1 MTYPALRS
9 PIRRKCA
16 GPTRESI
23 NKVVLHQQSM
33 SAITFRAAHHLRF
46 SLTNRSLSHQVTIKA
61 FATMGSLVRPRKFAP
76 LNPEKKQAG
85 DKRPVLKG
93 IVFDVDG
100 TLCLP
105 QNYMFGEMR
114 YVHPHVWA
122 HQLLTVCSTA
132 LGIDKGTDILDHIY
146 SLPSGVQEEAQEKV
160 RQIERTAMKKQ
171 KPQAGLVELMDYLDS
186 RGLKKGICT
195 RNFDAPVEH
204 LLTTF
209 LPSSEFSPVI
219 TREFRPPK
227 PDPAGILHI
236 AKQWM
241 HEDGGDSLIMVGDS
255 IDDMTAGFRAGA
267 ATVLL
272 VNDVNKHLAD
282 HQHTDLVVKQLDDLI
297 EILENGFEGRVEAD
311 QEDVD
316 AKDLVEDATKTS

>member
-1 MTYPALRS
+1 MMAP
-9 PIRRKCA
+9 P
-16 GPTRESI
+16 
-23 NKVVLHQQSM
+23 
-33 SAITFRAAHHLRF
+33 
-46 SLTNRSLSHQVTIKA
+46 
-61 FATMGSLVRPRKFAP
+61 VRPRRFAP
-76 LNPEKKQAG
+76 LNPEKKSEG

-114 YVHPHVWA
+114 YVCA
-122 HQLLTVCSTA
+122 HSWSHLPLTHSRSA

-146 SLPSGVQEEAQEKV
+146 SLPDAEQEEAQEKV
-160 RQIERTAMKKQ
+160 RDIERTAMKKQ

-186 RGLKKGICT
+186 KGLKKGICT

-241 HEDGGDSLIMVGDS
+241 HEDGGESLIMVGDS
-255 IDDMTAGFRAGA
+255 VDDMTAGFRAGA

-272 VNDVNKHLAD
+272 VNDVNKHLAE

-297 EILENGFEGRVEAD
+297 EILENGFEGRVEAN
-311 QEDVD
+311 QEEVD
-316 AKDLVEDATKTS
+316 AKGLVKEATNQS

>member
-1 MTYPALRS
+1 MSMGPFVCPR
-9 PIRRKCA
+9 PIC
-16 GPTRESI
+16 
-23 NKVVLHQQSM
+23 
-33 SAITFRAAHHLRF
+33 
-46 SLTNRSLSHQVTIKA
+46 
-61 FATMGSLVRPRKFAP
+61 LVRC
-76 LNPEKKQAG
+76 
-85 DKRPVLKG
+85 
-93 IVFDVDG
+93 G
-100 TLCLP
+100 TYAL
-105 QNYMFGEMR
+105 G
-114 YVHPHVWA
+114 
-122 HQLLTVCSTA
+122 TVSAATNTNLSSA

-146 SLPSGVQEEAQEKV
+146 SLPDAAQEEAQEKV
-160 RQIERTAMKKQ
+160 REIERNAMKKQ

-209 LPSSEFSPVI
+209 LPSSKFHPII

-236 AKQWM
+236 AKDWM

-255 IDDMTAGFRAGA
+255 IDDMTAGHRAGA

-272 VNDVNKHLAD
+272 INDVNKHLVE

-297 EILENGFEGRVEAD
+297 EILENGFEGKVEAD
-311 QEDVD
+311 QEDVN
-316 AKDLVEDATKTS
+316 ARGLVEEATNT